1 MRSRM
6 NEWERILRE
15 KWYSRREPDENV
27 VDLVSFLTARHEKLR
42 ILDLGC
48 GAGRNQLYLAK
59 RGFEAHGV
67 DISNTGL
74 ILTQGRLKEQDLEVY
89 LAKCDMK
96 SLPYVE
102 SCFDA
107 VICLHT
113 IYHQKLE
120 GIKKTVIEI
129 RRVLKRKGLLLMN
142 FLSER
147 TYSYGKGVE
156 IEIGTFV
163 EREGVEKGVLHHFS
177 GREEIERLLKEFGT
191 VNLEFIER
199 EVEGKL
205 RSRWIATAWM

>member
-1 MRSRM
+1 M
-6 NEWERILRE
+6 NEWEKILRE
-15 KWYSRREPDENV
+15 KWYSRREADENV
-27 VDLVSFLTARHEKLR
+27 VDLVGFLTVGHEKPR
-42 ILDLGC
+42 VLDLGC

-89 LAKCDMK
+89 LVKCDMK
-96 SLPYVE
+96 AMPYVE

-120 GIKKTVIEI
+120 GIKKTISEI
-129 RRVLKRKGLLLMN
+129 RRILNRKGLLLLN

-147 TYSYGKGVE
+147 TYSHGKGIE
-156 IEIGTFV
+156 IEKGTFI
-163 EREGVEKGVLHHFS
+163 EQEGVEKGVLHHFS
-177 GREEIERLLKEFGT
+177 DREEIEGLLKEFRT
-191 VNLEFIER
+191 VDLKLIER
-199 EVEGKL
+199 EVEGKP
-205 RSRWIATAWM
+205 RSRWVATASM